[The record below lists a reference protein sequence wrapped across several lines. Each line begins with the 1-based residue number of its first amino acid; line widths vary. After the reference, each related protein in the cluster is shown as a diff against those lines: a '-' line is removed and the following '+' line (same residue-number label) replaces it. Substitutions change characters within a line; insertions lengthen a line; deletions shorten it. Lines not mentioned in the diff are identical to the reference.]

1 MFKNQTNIK
10 MGKKHRADETEDDR
24 KARKR
29 AKKELKRAKKSRDSM
44 ESTDST
50 INVKTDDVT
59 TTVATLK
66 QHDDA
71 VKKSVDESSPF
82 FHTRLSLV
90 VSLYPAALA
99 NVTVHVT
106 ESIRSMLLKFSDNI
120 GGVLLAFEN
129 VNIVRKEGVILN
141 ELPPI
146 HYSVEMD
153 GLVFCPTIGTELQ
166 GVVNECFPSHVGLL
180 VHRFFNAMVPAEQLE
195 EAGYIFD
202 RELQQWTHEGTSKI
216 LEHDDCVDFTVEKL
230 HECAGII
237 SMEGSR
243 PIVSA
248 V

>member
-1 MFKNQTNIK
+1 
-10 MGKKHRADETEDDR
+10 MGKKHRADETEEDR

-29 AKKELKRAKKSRDSM
+29 AKKEMKNAKKSRDST

-50 INVKTDDVT
+50 TNIKTEDIT
-59 TTVATLK
+59 TTAAPIK
-66 QHDDA
+66 PHNDA
-71 VKKSVDESSPF
+71 VKKSVNALSPF
-82 FHTRLSLV
+82 FHKRLSLV

-99 NVTVHVT
+99 NVTAHVT
-106 ESIRSMLLKFSDNI
+106 ESIRSMLLKFSDNM
-120 GGVLLAFEN
+120 GGVLLAFDK
-129 VNIVRKEGVILN
+129 VNIVRKQGVILN

-146 HYSVEMD
+146 HYTVEMD

-202 RELQQWTHEGTSKI
+202 RELQQWTHGGTSKV
-216 LEHDDCVDFTVEKL
+216 LEHDNCVEFTVEKL

-237 SMEGSR
+237 SMEGSN

-248 V
+248 A